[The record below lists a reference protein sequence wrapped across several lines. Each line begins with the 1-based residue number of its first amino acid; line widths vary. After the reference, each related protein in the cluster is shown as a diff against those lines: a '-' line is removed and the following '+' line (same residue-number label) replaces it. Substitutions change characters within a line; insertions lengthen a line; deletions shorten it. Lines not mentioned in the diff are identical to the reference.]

1 MNNETLDILMYKYRI
16 PYYVI
21 HKHVIPYTY
30 LPQSK
35 ILLHNIRNYKQDI
48 NLIEDIYLTQYNE
61 FILLVDLLGF
71 YNYYMNTKNINERL
85 QALLKRHIML
95 KNKDVIELNQIMI
108 SCIKPSMRKRS
119 VKLIWGLMMPEERN
133 TFINDYVLD
142 TMTIL
147 EN

>member
-1 MNNETLDILMYKYRI
+1 MNKEILDILILKSRI
-16 PYYVI
+16 PYYVM
-21 HKHVIPYTY
+21 HKHIIPYTY

-48 NLIEDIYLTQYNE
+48 NLIEDMYFTQYNE

-71 YNYYMNTKNINERL
+71 YNYYMNTKSISERL
-85 QALLKRHIML
+85 QTLLTRHVML

-119 VKLIWGLMMPEERN
+119 VKLIWGLMMPEERT
-133 TFINDYVLD
+133 TFINDYILN
-142 TMTIL
+142 TMTI
-147 EN
+147 

>member
-119 VKLIWGLMMPEERN
+119 VKLIWGLMMPDERN
-133 TFINDYVLD
+133 IFINDYILNA
-142 TMTIL
+142 MTI
-147 EN
+147 

>member
-35 ILLHNIRNYKQDI
+35 ILLHNIRNYKQDM
-48 NLIEDIYLTQYNE
+48 NLIEDIYFTQYNE

-119 VKLIWGLMMPEERN
+119 VKLIWGLMMPDERN
-133 TFINDYVLD
+133 IFINDYILNA
-142 TMTIL
+142 MTI
-147 EN
+147 

>member
-61 FILLVDLLGF
+61 FIMLVDLLGF
-71 YNYYMNTKNINERL
+71 YNYYMNTKNMNERL

-119 VKLIWGLMMPEERN
+119 VKLIWGLMMPDERN
-133 TFINDYVLD
+133 IFINDYILNA
-142 TMTIL
+142 MTI
-147 EN
+147 

>member
-61 FILLVDLLGF
+61 FIMLVDLLGF

-85 QALLKRHIML
+85 HALLKRHIML

-119 VKLIWGLMMPEERN
+119 VKLIWGLMMPDERN
-133 TFINDYVLD
+133 IFINDYILNA
-142 TMTIL
+142 MTI
-147 EN
+147 